1 MHPVIFEGTPFFRTR
16 GAFTFPP
23 RASRQIVCA
32 GAKAWFCLRKCFFM
46 PSTLSPRARAKRPLL
61 SPRARA
67 KPEPRGLIHT
77 RENLGDPPCHP
88 ERSRGV
94 LRVALLLQRLFV
106 LPNVGDTCAIRLRAR
121 FLRSLR
127 SVGMTK
133 RSSRKSRRD
142 GACDFLR
149 KKTTPRR
156 IPPVTPSAVEES
168 CALRFC
174 YKVFLYCRM

>member
-1 MHPVIFEGTPFFRTR
+1 MARLFLERAGHSPF
-16 GAFTFPP
+16 P
-23 RASRQIVCA
+23 REPHGKLC
-32 GAKAWFCLRKCFFM
+32 
-46 PSTLSPRARAKRPLL
+46 ARAQKRGFACASVFLCPLPCHPERGRSAPFCHPERGR
-61 SPRARA
+61 SPSRG
-67 KPEPRGLIHT
+67 GLIHT

-94 LRVALLLQRLFV
+94 LRVVLLLQLLFV